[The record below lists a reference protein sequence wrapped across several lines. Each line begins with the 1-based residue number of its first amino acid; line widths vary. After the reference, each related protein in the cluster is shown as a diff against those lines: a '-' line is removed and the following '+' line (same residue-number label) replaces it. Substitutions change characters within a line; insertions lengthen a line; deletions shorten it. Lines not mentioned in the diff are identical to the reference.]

1 MTRYY
6 ITDPTAPKGFVELT
20 ETEWLSLFGT
30 DETRPYASRVYR
42 GEITLDDVP
51 EDIREEVEAVVAT
64 KAARWGLYS
73 EREISDKE
81 ALDILTGGASE

>member
-20 ETEWLSLFGT
+20 ESEWLALFGT
-30 DETRPYASRVYR
+30 DTTRPYASQVYR

-64 KAARWGLYS
+64 KVARWGLYS
-73 EREISDKE
+73 ERELTDRE
-81 ALDILTGGASE
+81 ALNILTGGASE

>member
-20 ETEWLSLFGT
+20 ESEWLALHGS
-30 DETRPYASRVYR
+30 DEAAPYASKVYR

-51 EDIREEVEAVVAT
+51 EAIREEVEAVVQA
-64 KAARWGLYS
+64 KIDRWGLYS
-73 EREISDKE
+73 EREISDRE

>member
-20 ETEWLSLFGT
+20 ESEWLALHGS
-30 DETRPYASRVYR
+30 DETAPYASKVYR
-42 GEITLDDVP
+42 GDLALDEVP

-64 KAARWGLYS
+64 KVARWGLYS
-73 EREISDKE
+73 ERELTDKE
-81 ALDILTGGASE
+81 ALNILTRGASE

>member
-6 ITDPTAPKGFVELT
+6 ISDSTAPKGFVELT
-20 ETEWLSLFGT
+20 QTEWLALFGT
-30 DETRPYASRVYR
+30 DETRPYASKVYR

-51 EDIREEVEAVVAT
+51 EDIRADVEAVVQA
-64 KAARWGLYS
+64 KVDRWGLYS
-73 EREISDKE
+73 ERELTDRE

>member
-6 ITDPTAPKGFVELT
+6 ISDPTAPKGFVELT
-20 ETEWLSLFGT
+20 YEEWLALHGT
-30 DETRPYASRVYR
+30 DASAPYASQVYR
-42 GEITLDDVP
+42 GEITLGDVP

-64 KAARWGLYS
+64 KVARWGLYS

>member
-6 ITDPTAPKGFVELT
+6 ISDPTAPKGFVELT
-20 ETEWLSLFGT
+20 ESEWLALHGT
-30 DETRPYASRVYR
+30 DEAAPYASQVYR
-42 GEITLDDVP
+42 GEITLGDVP
-51 EDIREEVEAVVAT
+51 EAIREEVEAVVQA
-64 KAARWGLYS
+64 KVARWGLYS

>member
-6 ITDPTAPKGFVELT
+6 ISDKAAPNGFVELT
-20 ETEWLSLFGT
+20 YEEWLALFGT
-30 DETRPYASRVYR
+30 DETAPWASKVYR

-51 EDIREEVEAVVAT
+51 EDIREEVEAVVAA
-64 KAARWGLYS
+64 KVARWGLYS